1 MKDYR
6 PLSLKRHFSHTRQR
20 LPVILSSAKDL
31 ARSMI
36 IGVLLTSQ
44 VSCKSDSGSW
54 VDHPIYKA
62 LVDSTRDLPNDLDS
76 TALFRNSVTQTPSE
90 GVIPYSVKVP
100 FWTDNAHKQRYMF
113 IPPGTSISLDESTGL
128 FRFPIGSVFAKHFS
142 TGDTP
147 DKYVETRIMVLRDNK
162 KWEYRTYRWHK
173 DQTTTTSKEVT
184 RFSDAS
190 TNHEMYR
197 IPSEEECQ
205 GCHNKSRGDVL
216 GFKPEQMNFEIS
228 EQQHALDL
236 LAVKIGFENLS
247 AIKSRP
253 AFPDP
258 NDTVLDVDSRARSY
272 LDVNCSYCHN
282 SKGPAPF
289 FDTRIALSLAETK
302 MLEGGVVVPGQP
314 DASLLYQSLITMDQ
328 KKRMPFTS
336 VHVDKEGAA
345 LIKAWIEQLEVPSA
359 TE

>member
-6 PLSLKRHFSHTRQR
+6 PQSLRQGISHTPRTR
-20 LPVILSSAKDL
+20 SIAACAFILLL
-31 ARSMI
+31 A
-36 IGVLLTSQ
+36 
-44 VSCKSDSGSW
+44 SCKSDSGSW
-54 VDHPIYKA
+54 EDHPIYKA
-62 LVDSTRDLPNDLDS
+62 LVDSSHDLPSDLNY
-76 TALFRNSVTQTPSE
+76 TALFRNTVTQAPSE

-100 FWTDNAHKQRYMF
+100 FWTDNAQKQRF
-113 IPPGTSISLDESTGL
+113 VFTPPGTSISLDEKTGL

-147 DKYVETRIMVLRDNK
+147 DKFVETRIMVLRNNK
-162 KWEYRTYRWHK
+162 KWQYRTYRWNS
-173 DQTTTTSKEVT
+173 DQTTTVTKEVT

-190 TNHEMYR
+190 TNNQMYR

-216 GFKPEQMNFEIS
+216 GFKPEQLNFNVS
-228 EQQHALDL
+228 DQQHAMDL
-236 LAVKIGFENLS
+236 LAVKIDFENL
-247 AIKSRP
+247 AEIKNQP

-258 NDTVLDVDSRARSY
+258 KDEALSLDSRARSY

-282 SKGPAPF
+282 PKGPAPF
-289 FDTRIALSLAETK
+289 FDTRMTLPIEETK
-302 MLEGGVVVPGQP
+302 MLDGGIIVPGSP
-314 DASLLYQSLITMDQ
+314 EESLLYNSLVTMDQ

-345 LIKAWIEQLEVPSA
+345 LIKSWIEQLEVPSA